1 MDPLIHSPLSFTK
14 YSNCLLLGR
23 KAQFGISCAEDQGLC
38 RWKCRKPENELNY
51 YCENRKKCCMIG
63 FPTAISQTTEASKI
77 ETTSCPG
84 STNQPSAA
92 G

>member
-1 MDPLIHSPLSFTK
+1 MSSPGSLKQFPP
-14 YSNCLLLGR
+14 R
-23 KAQFGISCAEDQGLC
+23 PKAYEISCAEDQGLC

-77 ETTSCPG
+77 ETTSIFYF
-84 STNQPSAA
+84 
-92 G
+92 